1 MKSPVLTAGDLL
13 VAGPPFDDP
22 HGRKSVAASVFDTE
36 HGSPG
41 KAQDRRRERRDT
53 ESLEL
58 EDTPAGTARDKCLPR
73 KQGLL
78 SHLGDPDNLCFICSS
93 WP

>member
-1 MKSPVLTAGDLL
+1 MKSPVLTLGDLL
-13 VAGPPFDDP
+13 VGGSPLDDSP
-22 HGRKSVAASVFDTE
+22 RRKSVAASVFNTE

-41 KAQDRRRERRDT
+41 KAEDRRRKRRDT

-58 EDTPAGTARDKCLPR
+58 EDTPAGTARDKCLPW

-78 SHLGDPDNLCFICSS
+78 SHLGEPESLFYL
-93 WP
+93 